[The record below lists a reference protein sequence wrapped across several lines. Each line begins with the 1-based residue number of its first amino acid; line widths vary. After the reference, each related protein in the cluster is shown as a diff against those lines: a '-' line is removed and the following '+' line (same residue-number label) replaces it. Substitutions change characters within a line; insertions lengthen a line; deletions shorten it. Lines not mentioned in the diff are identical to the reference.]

1 MGGFLASSTAAANV
15 AFNQAQYSVQESES
29 SLMVCAEI
37 SGVPAEGLECDVV
50 VTFVLISN
58 STKAG
63 MLPPKRSYWEVVTF
77 ALLIGGQNTNILL
90 QATNCY

>member
-1 MGGFLASSTAAANV
+1 MLSEVISTANTQNCPVHNASNFVHSLNDRDYLGVSFNVAADV

-63 MLPPKRSYWEVVTF
+63 MLPPK
-77 ALLIGGQNTNILL
+77 
-90 QATNCY
+90 